1 VGTLKAVAAYIDLNP
16 VRAKMVEDP
25 KTANGT
31 PVRPGYSEE
40 QVMAVIA
47 AKGKLTLSEILHCRI
62 RYFTDGVILGRR
74 VYVEDRYE
82 SHRTHFA
89 RKGKMMIKGCEV
101 VNRKDNVYTHGNE
114 RTCTMRQYTAVV
126 EHCPQTNL
134 YVGYVPG
141 FPGAHTQGETLD
153 ELSRNLQEVVGMLLE
168 DGEPQMDAEFV
179 GTQSVV
185 VA

>member
-1 VGTLKAVAAYIDLNP
+1 
-16 VRAKMVEDP
+16 
-25 KTANGT
+25 
-31 PVRPGYSEE
+31 
-40 QVMAVIA
+40 
-47 AKGKLTLSEILHCRI
+47 
-62 RYFTDGVILGRR
+62 
-74 VYVEDRYE
+74 
-82 SHRTHFA
+82 
-89 RKGKMMIKGCEV
+89 
-101 VNRKDNVYTHGNE
+101 
-114 RTCTMRQYTAVV
+114 MRQYTAVV